1 MGALTMQWGE
11 LEKNSE
17 IKKQWGRG
25 AGAGGGEFIWY
36 SREIHVVFNKI
47 SFPCNSYCIN
57 SMTVAATV
65 P

>member
-1 MGALTMQWGE
+1 MQWGE

-17 IKKQWGRG
+17 INKRWGSG
-25 AGAGGGEFIWY
+25 EEGEFIWY
-36 SREIHVVFNKI
+36 SRVIHLVFNKM

-57 SMTVAATV
+57 SMTVTATV

>member
-1 MGALTMQWGE
+1 MGALTVQWGD

-17 IKKQWGRG
+17 IKKQWGSG
-25 AGAGGGEFIWY
+25 EGEFIWY
-36 SREIHVVFNKI
+36 SGVIHVVFNKI
-47 SFPCNSYCIN
+47 SFPCNSCCIN

>member
-11 LEKNSE
+11 LEKKLE
-17 IKKQWGRG
+17 IKKRWGSVGR
-25 AGAGGGEFIWY
+25 GGEFIWY
-36 SREIHVVFNKI
+36 SRVIHVVFNKM
-47 SFPCNSYCIN
+47 SFPCNSCIN